1 MIMKLARSTGLINE
15 IDRRVHLLKVH
26 APYQESDHVMAH
38 VLNMLCGGT
47 RLEQLE
53 LLRNNEALLNAV
65 GADSIPDPMTAGD
78 FCRRF
83 MADDLDS
90 LTSAIHAARLNVWR
104 QQPDQFFNEAVIDVD
119 GVIVGTTGECKEGMD
134 ISYKKIW
141 GYHPLLVSFANT
153 KEVLA
158 IVNRSGNVHSAEDAA
173 GHLDKSI
180 DICTKAGF
188 RNIRMRGDCKFS
200 QTQHLDRWNAQAV
213 KFNFGY
219 ECYANLKALAE
230 DLPESAWKLLK
241 RSQRTIK
248 TTERAKPV
256 NVKRQKIRQRGYVQL
271 ELEHE
276 DVAEFEYKPTA

>member
-1 MIMKLARSTGLINE
+1 
-15 IDRRVHLLKVH
+15 
-26 APYQESDHVMAH
+26 MAH

-47 RLEQLE
+47 RLEHLE
-53 LLRNNEALLNAV
+53 LLRN
-65 GADSIPDPMTAGD
+65 
-78 FCRRF
+78 
-83 MADDLDS
+83 
-90 LTSAIHAARLNVWR
+90 
-104 QQPDQFFNEAVIDVD
+104 NEAVIDVD

-200 QTQHLDRWNAQAV
+200 QTQHLDRWNAQGV

-219 ECYANLKALAE
+219 ECYANLKTLAE

-241 RSQRTIK
+241 RSQRTIR